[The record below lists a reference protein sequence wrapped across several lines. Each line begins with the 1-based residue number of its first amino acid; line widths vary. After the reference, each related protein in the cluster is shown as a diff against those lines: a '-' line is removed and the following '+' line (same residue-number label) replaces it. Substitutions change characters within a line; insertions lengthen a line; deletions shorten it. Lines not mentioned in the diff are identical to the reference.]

1 MAKTASAL
9 LRSGTQT
16 KHTADRYSAF
26 NANILR
32 AIFWCSIFALMNKK
46 TTHIANLIKLNIS
59 EVDPKAEVILYGS
72 RARGD
77 AKKDSDWDILVLTNY
92 PVTFQIENTF
102 RDHLY
107 DLEIETGETL
117 SLFVYSKNDWITK
130 HHISPYYHN
139 VMSQGILLWLE
150 KNV

>member
-1 MAKTASAL
+1 
-9 LRSGTQT
+9 
-16 KHTADRYSAF
+16 
-26 NANILR
+26 
-32 AIFWCSIFALMNKK
+32 MNKK

-107 DLEIETGETL
+107 DLEIETGECL

-139 VMSQGILLWLE
+139 VMSQGILL
-150 KNV
+150 